1 MVKSGDTI
9 ILRKPMGAFTNI
21 GEKCKVQSV
30 IDGVINFTFGGGLH
44 LGCMSADEL
53 EKYFTV
59 CSAPKITD
67 EEIEDTIRHT
77 RFKTFTVFDKCT
89 VVVAELP
96 NGFIV
101 TESSACV
108 SPENYD
114 EDVGYDIC
122 VKKIEDKIWELEG
135 YRLQQKVYEDS
146 LIVSDRG

>member
-1 MVKSGDTI
+1 MVKSGDII

-21 GEKCKVQSV
+21 GDKCKVQSV
-30 IDGVINFTFGGGLH
+30 IDGIINFTFGGGLH
-44 LGCMSADEL
+44 LGYMSADEL

-59 CSAPKITD
+59 CKSPTITD
-67 EEIEDTIRHT
+67 DDIEDIIKHT
-77 RFKTFTVFDKCT
+77 KFKTFTVFDKCT

-96 NGFIV
+96 NGFIL

-114 EDVGYDIC
+114 ADEGYDIC
-122 VKKIEDKIWELEG
+122 VGKIEDKIWELEG

-146 LIVSDRG
+146 LRVSDRG

>member
-9 ILRKPMGAFTNI
+9 ILRKPMGAFTNV

-44 LGCMSADEL
+44 LCCMSADEL

-59 CSAPKITD
+59 CKSPTITD
-67 EEIEDTIRHT
+67 DDIEDIIEHT
-77 RFKTFTVFDKCT
+77 KFKTFTVFDKCT

-96 NGFIV
+96 NGFIL

-114 EDVGYDIC
+114 ADEGYDIC
-122 VKKIEDKIWELEG
+122 VGKIEDKIWELEG

-146 LIVSDRG
+146 LRVSDRG

>member
-9 ILRKPMGAFTNI
+9 ILRKPMGACTNV

-59 CSAPKITD
+59 CKAPTITD
-67 EEIEDTIRHT
+67 DDIEDIIEHT
-77 RFKTFTVFDKCT
+77 KFKTFTVFDKCT

-96 NGFIV
+96 NGFIL

-114 EDVGYDIC
+114 ADEGYDIC
-122 VKKIEDKIWELEG
+122 FGKIEDKIWELEG

-146 LIVSDRG
+146 LRVSDRG